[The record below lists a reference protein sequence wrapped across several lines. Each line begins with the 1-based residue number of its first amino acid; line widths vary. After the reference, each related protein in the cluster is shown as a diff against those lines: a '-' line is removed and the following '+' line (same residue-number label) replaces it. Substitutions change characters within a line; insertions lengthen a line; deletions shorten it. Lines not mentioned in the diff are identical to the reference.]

1 MKNETVTLAIGRVT
15 PVTLIVELTLATS
28 GIGVTV
34 VLLFCGVMIG
44 ERPPSRP
51 TSPPTLSSTNR
62 LHTPLGLVPTN
73 AESPVL

>member
-34 VLLFCGVMIG
+34 VLLFCGVMIS
-44 ERPPSRP
+44 EKPPS
-51 TSPPTLSSTNR
+51 
-62 LHTPLGLVPTN
+62 
-73 AESPVL
+73 A